1 MDTLIYKTDAISAL
15 GEEPLIWN
23 DDDEY
28 ELGRNNQWEY
38 DVESINEIR
47 PVSTSRHN
55 EFVKGLD
62 DMFDTIYDCEIEHPV
77 FQDTVRDI
85 IGAVIKLYDTL
96 HPASGGELD
105 G

>member
-1 MDTLIYKTDAISAL
+1 MSELIYKTDAISAL
-15 GEEPLIWN
+15 GEKPLAWTEG
-23 DDDEY
+23 EY
-28 ELGRNNQWEY
+28 ELGLQNQWES
-38 DVESINEIR
+38 DVESIEEIL

-77 FQDTVRDI
+77 FQDTVREI
-85 IGAVIKLYDTL
+85 IDAVIELYDTL
-96 HPASGGELD
+96 HPASKGELD

>member
-1 MDTLIYKTDAISAL
+1 MSDLIYKTDAINAL
-15 GEEPLIWN
+15 GEKPLAWTEG
-23 DDDEY
+23 EY
-28 ELGRNNQWEY
+28 ELGLQNQWES
-38 DVESINEIR
+38 DVESIEEIL
-47 PVSTSRHN
+47 PASTSRHN

-85 IGAVIKLYDTL
+85 IGAVIELYDTL
-96 HPASGGELD
+96 HPANKGELD